1 MERGFLCKKNEECGV
16 AASDYVK
23 NTCAHAQIAHTHGAF
38 RAFCQFLVRC
48 KSCFGAFW
56 RSFLVRCQVL
66 HLSSLMAR
74 PRPSTSCFMRWGWMA
89 FSATSRT
96 RPARPWTDDSTAA
109 ACSEWARDLATTSK
123 TKACCCRPFF
133 GQKLR
138 LRPTLS
144 KVAPC
149 LRPTVPS
156 SCQSAANSQR
166 RPVWKVGASWRRPNA
181 SMWALTSPPG
191 RSKVRS

>member
-1 MERGFLCKKNEECGV
+1 MERGFLCKKTKNAALQHGIMSKTHALMHKLRTVVGHFARRAIFWCV
-16 AASDYVK
+16 A
-23 NTCAHAQIAHTHGAF
+23 
-38 RAFCQFLVRC
+38 RAVLVRSGGRFWC
-48 KSCFGAFW
+48 IAVSCACPLQGGAKAAHPLLYSLEGDGVCSDFAHQARAAPDW
-56 RSFLVRCQVL
+56 RLDSGTL
-66 HLSSLMAR
+66 
-74 PRPSTSCFMRWGWMA
+74 PRVGSC
-89 FSATSRT
+89 SRNDIQKR
-96 RPARPWTDDSTAA
+96 RPAMAG
-109 ACSEWARDLATTSK
+109 LL
-123 TKACCCRPFF
+123 

-166 RPVWKVGASWRRPNA
+166 KPVWKVGASWRRPNA